1 MTPIE
6 QQQRELDVYGLCR
19 DVVDRESFM
28 TFARAFMQLRADVED
43 GKLPDDWESGTIA
56 GFLDGAIAWAEDSD
70 FGTRQDLSDDNPWGQ
85 FAAFLYCGKIY
96 E

>member
-1 MTPIE
+1 MSGSPNE
-6 QQQRELDVYGLCR
+6 DRDFEVFLLCR
-19 DVVDRESFM
+19 DVVDKASFLE
-28 TFARAFMQLRADVED
+28 FAHAFMALRKDVEA
-43 GKLPDDWESGTIA
+43 GKLPDNWESGSIA
-56 GFLDGAIAWAEDSD
+56 SFLDSAIGWADDSD